1 MIVIDQ
7 SGSEISIN
15 GHAGYAEA
23 GKDIVCAAVST
34 LAQTLIASIEELT
47 QDTISYDI
55 QPGAVNIK
63 LGNLSERSKLLVNS
77 FFVGVQMVADNYPGF
92 VRLSKH

>member
-23 GKDIVCAAVST
+23 GKDIVCAAVSI

-55 QPGAVNIK
+55 QPGTVNIK
-63 LGNLSERSKLLVNS
+63 LGNLSERSKLLVSS

>member
-34 LAQTLIASIEELT
+34 LAHTLIASIEELT

-55 QPGAVNIK
+55 QPGTVNIK
-63 LGNLSERSKLLVNS
+63 LGNLSEQSKLLVNS
-77 FFVGVQMVADNYPGF
+77 FFVGVQMIADNYPGF

>member
-1 MIVIDQ
+1 MIVIDR
-7 SGSEISIN
+7 SGGEISIN

-55 QPGAVNIK
+55 QPGTVNIK
-63 LGNLSERSKLLVNS
+63 LGNLSEQSKLLVNS

>member
-1 MIVIDQ
+1 MIVVEQ
-7 SGSEISIN
+7 HGSDISIN

-47 QDTISYDI
+47 TDTILYDI

-63 LGNLSERSKLLVNS
+63 LGNLSEQSKLLVNS
-77 FFVGVQMVADNYPGF
+77 FFVGIQLIADNYAGF